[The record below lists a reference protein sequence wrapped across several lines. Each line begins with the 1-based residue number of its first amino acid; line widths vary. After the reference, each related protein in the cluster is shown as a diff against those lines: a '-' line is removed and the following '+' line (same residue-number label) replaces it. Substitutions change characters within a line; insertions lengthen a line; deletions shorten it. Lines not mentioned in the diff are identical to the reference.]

1 MKKSCVSYRNLHGSG
16 SHQWTKKH
24 ATACLPPPNT
34 LPTPTAVGVGRV
46 LGRSW
51 VGDDRENILEDS
63 GLQWKLSRGIFLPE
77 TAVGKNRHGRYR
89 ERQKIIRRNSNYVP
103 IADNQPINVYES
115 DYKNQRPTACP
126 RRHNAKGWK
135 PIFIPLDKARKRVET
150 VFSQLC
156 DQYMVIRN
164 YATHTGGLLACIIG
178 KISAMSVA

>member
-1 MKKSCVSYRNLHGSG
+1 ML
-16 SHQWTKKH
+16 
-24 ATACLPPPNT
+24 
-34 LPTPTAVGVGRV
+34 
-46 LGRSW
+46 
-51 VGDDRENILEDS
+51 
-63 GLQWKLSRGIFLPE
+63 
-77 TAVGKNRHGRYR
+77 
-89 ERQKIIRRNSNYVP
+89 

-115 DYKNQRPTACP
+115 DYKNQRPPACP

-135 PIFIPLDKARKRVET
+135 PKFIPLDKARKRVET